1 MKSTL
6 DSLRLPIS
14 TEAAQQSDAEETD
27 HPSFARKLTAEA
39 IGTFMLTLV
48 AAGAPVISAAAHA
61 TGPGAAGAAA
71 VGLILMVMA
80 FSIGPISGCH
90 INPAVTLGFAL
101 RGAFHWSRVV
111 PYWIAQIVGASVAA
125 LLLLAVFGN
134 IEHLGSNIPAPSAGP
149 VAAMIVEAALTTM
162 LVLVVLATAEES
174 STVGPNAAIAVGA
187 TLALVGMFGG
197 AVSGASV
204 NPARSIGPALIS
216 GTFSDL
222 WVYIVGPLL
231 GAAIAVGLDTIIHG
245 SRKPTFGQ
253 AEGR

>member
-1 MKSTL
+1 MKATL
-6 DSLRLPIS
+6 DSIRLPIS
-14 TEAAQQSDAEETD
+14 NGSTPQPDAVDAD
-27 HPSFARKLTAEA
+27 HPSLARKLGAEA

-48 AAGAPVISAAAHA
+48 AAGAPVIAAAAHA

-111 PYWIAQIVGASVAA
+111 PYWIAQIIGASLAA

-149 VAAMIVEAALTTM
+149 VAAMIMEAALTTM

-187 TLALVGMFGG
+187 TLALVGMFGS

-231 GAAIAVGLDTIIHG
+231 GAAIAVGLDALIHG

>member
-1 MKSTL
+1 MKPTL
-6 DSLRLPIS
+6 DSTRLPIS
-14 TEAAQQSDAEETD
+14 SGSTPQPEAADAD
-27 HPSFARKLTAEA
+27 HPSFARKLGAET

-48 AAGAPVISAAAHA
+48 AAGAPVIAAAAHA
-61 TGPGAAGAAA
+61 TGPRAAGAAA

-101 RGAFHWSRVV
+101 RGAFHWSRVG
-111 PYWIAQIVGASVAA
+111 PYWIAQIIGASLAA

-149 VAAMIVEAALTTM
+149 VAAMIMEAALTTM

-187 TLALVGMFGG
+187 TLALVGMFGS

-231 GAAIAVGLDTIIHG
+231 GAAIAVGLDALIHG

-253 AEGR
+253 AE

>member
-6 DSLRLPIS
+6 DSIRIPIPTDTAPEPDA
-14 TEAAQQSDAEETD
+14 TEAD
-27 HPSFARKLTAEA
+27 HPSLARKLGAEA

-48 AAGAPVISAAAHA
+48 AAGGSVVFAAAHA
-61 TGPGAAGAAA
+61 AGPGPAGAAA

-90 INPAVTLGFAL
+90 INPAVTLGFAR
-101 RGAFHWSRVV
+101 RGVFHWSRVV
-111 PYWIAQIVGASVAA
+111 PYWIAQIVGACLAA

-134 IEHLGSNIPAPSAGP
+134 IAHLGTNIPAPSAGP
-149 VAAMIVEAALTTM
+149 VAAMIMEAALTTM
-162 LVLVVLATAEES
+162 LVLVVLATAEEA

-187 TLALVGMFGG
+187 TLALAGMFAG
-197 AVSGASV
+197 AVSGASL

-231 GAAIAVGLDTIIHG
+231 GAVIAVGLDQLIHG
-245 SRKPTFGQ
+245 SRRPTFGQ